1 VPCGPI
7 LSMKDL
13 YNDPSLRKS
22 GTLVEVQQ
30 PDRGSFV
37 TVANPIRL
45 SDNQV
50 PVTRSPLLGEH
61 TAEILKSLGYS
72 DKEIEALRSEGT
84 V

>member
-1 VPCGPI
+1 
-7 LSMKDL
+7 MKDL

-50 PVTRSPLLGEH
+50 PVTRSPQLGEH
-61 TAEILKSLGYS
+61 TVEILKSLGYS
-72 DKEIEALRSEGT
+72 DKEIESLRAEGT